1 MRIVAI
7 CSAIALGAVSA
18 PAAYAQSNPFL
29 PPQQG
34 LSRVQIQEIV
44 KQEVERARAESGAK
58 GAAETPGTPG
68 APKPGASGAPSN
80 LPQQAGGAP
89 ANAGPATPAPDAVA
103 DLLKEG
109 GSFIGCVSN
118 TPIFKDK
125 MGRRAYFT
133 TKELRESNEA
143 RRFARCS

>member
-18 PAAYAQSNPFL
+18 PAAHAQSNPFL
-29 PPQQG
+29 PPQQS

-58 GAAETPGTPG
+58 GADAN
-68 APKPGASGAPSN
+68 AAKPGASGTPN
-80 LPQQAGGAP
+80 VNGQPQQPGAAPGGAP
-89 ANAGPATPAPDAVA
+89 AAPSAPAPDAVA

-109 GSFIGCVSN
+109 GSFIGCVNN

>member
-1 MRIVAI
+1 MRIVSI

-29 PPQQG
+29 PPQQS

-44 KQEVERARAESGAK
+44 KQEVERARAENGTK
-58 GAAETPGTPG
+58 GTSDPLG
-68 APKPGASGAPSN
+68 APKPGASGTPN
-80 LPQQAGGAP
+80 VNNQPQQAAGPSGAP
-89 ANAGPATPAPDAVA
+89 APATPAPDAVA

-109 GSFIGCVSN
+109 GSFIGCVNN

>member
-58 GAAETPGTPG
+58 GADANAAKPG
-68 APKPGASGAPSN
+68 APGAPN
-80 LPQQAGGAP
+80 VNGQPQQAGGVAP
-89 ANAGPATPAPDAVA
+89 GAAPATPSAPAPDPVA

-109 GSFIGCVSN
+109 GSFVGCVSS